1 MPKARRG
8 RGRDV
13 VDLLPTRERRA
24 KGPIERLDR
33 PVEDAWGEW
42 SKPLKAVDTLTAML
56 REGTIG
62 NPEKKAGERFH
73 DLFRL
78 AHFDGLF
85 ASDTTRL
92 PVILAN
98 GSNGRGIDGNEAARL
113 QILSALDAL
122 GGIQSPGGS
131 CAWYVLG
138 CELPLNRWAMTVGW
152 SGRRVSRL
160 AASGVLITD
169 LGILRGYWHT

>member
-1 MPKARRG
+1 MPKTARG
-8 RGRDV
+8 RRRDV
-13 VDLLPTRERRA
+13 VELEPTRERRA
-24 KGPIERLDR
+24 QGPIERLVA
-33 PVEDAWGEW
+33 PIEDTRGEW
-42 SKPLKAVDTLTAML
+42 SRPLHAVDTLTAML
-56 REGTIG
+56 REGSIG
-62 NPEKKAGERFH
+62 APERAAGLRFH

-78 AHFDGLF
+78 AHLDGLF

-92 PVILAN
+92 GVILAN
-98 GSNGRGIDGNEAARL
+98 GSNGRGVEGNEMARL

-138 CELPLNRWAMTVGW
+138 CELPLTRWAVQGW
-152 SGRRVSRL
+152 AGRRVSRL

-169 LGILRGYWHT
+169 LGILRAYFHT

>member
-1 MPKARRG
+1 
-8 RGRDV
+8 
-13 VDLLPTRERRA
+13 
-24 KGPIERLDR
+24 
-33 PVEDAWGEW
+33 
-42 SKPLKAVDTLTAML
+42 ML

-62 NPEKKAGERFH
+62 NPERRAGERFH

-78 AHFDGLF
+78 AHLDNLY
-85 ASDTTRL
+85 ASDTTPL

-98 GSNGRGIDGNEAARL
+98 DANGRSVQGNEAARL

-131 CAWYVLG
+131 CAWHVLG
-138 CELPLNRWAMTVGW
+138 CELPLTRWALTVGW

-160 AASGVLITD
+160 AASGVLLTD
-169 LGILRGYWHT
+169 LGILRGYFHT